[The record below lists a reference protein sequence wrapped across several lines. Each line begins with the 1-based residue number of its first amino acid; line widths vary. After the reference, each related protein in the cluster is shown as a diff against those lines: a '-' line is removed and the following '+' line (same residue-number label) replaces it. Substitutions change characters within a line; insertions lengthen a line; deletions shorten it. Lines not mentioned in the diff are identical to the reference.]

1 MGFNNDLI
9 NFLDGGTRV
18 PYYVKDCK
26 YYIKHT
32 VKEDYFEHEF
42 KIYYKNCG
50 RYFVGIHSSQL
61 VRKISAQDYNL
72 VLEDKT
78 SAIYRTELY
87 LKSVLF

>member
-9 NFLDGGTRV
+9 NFLDGNTLV
-18 PYYVKDCK
+18 PYYTKDCT
-26 YYIKHT
+26 YYIKHK
-32 VKEDYFEHEF
+32 VFEDYFEHEF

-61 VRKISAQDYNL
+61 VRKISAQDYNF
-72 VLEDKT
+72 VLEDKKK
-78 SAIYRTELY
+78 ADLRAVNY